1 MKPKA
6 APSAA
11 PASLACVESLTRWAQ
26 GHHMRLSRG
35 HPTLLYVTQTSRNRR
50 CSNFSK
56 PQNPLPDFLK
66 CRLSDSVDR
75 ASEFARL
82 TNGQEMPEL
91 LGTTL

>member
-26 GHHMRLSRG
+26 GHLMRLSRG
-35 HPTLLYVTQTSRNRR
+35 HPTLLYVTQTARDRR

-56 PQNPLPDFLK
+56 PQNPLPDPLK
-66 CRLSDSVDR
+66 CRLSYAVDGP
-75 ASEFARL
+75 SERARL
-82 TNGQEMPEL
+82 TNGQAMPEL